1 MRKSINLPKKHNKSE
16 AASKDAAS
24 LHLVVDDPY
33 FFEKMLQCFV
43 EIVDQTVYIFRQR
56 GPAGAYTHFRHAG
69 S

>member
-24 LHLVVDDPY
+24 FHLEGDDPY

-43 EIVDQTVYIFRQR
+43 EVVDQTVYIFRQC
-56 GPAGAYTHFRHAG
+56 GPAGADTYFRHAG

>member
-1 MRKSINLPKKHNKSE
+1 MRKSINIPKKHKQSE

-24 LHLVVDDPY
+24 FHLEGDDPY

-43 EIVDQTVYIFRQR
+43 EVVDQTVYIFRQR

>member
-1 MRKSINLPKKHNKSE
+1 MRKSINLPKKHKQSE

-24 LHLVVDDPY
+24 FHLEGDDPY

-43 EIVDQTVYIFRQR
+43 EVVDQTVYIFRQR
-56 GPAGAYTHFRHAG
+56 GPAGADAYFRHAG

>member
-24 LHLVVDDPY
+24 FHLEGDDPY

-43 EIVDQTVYIFRQR
+43 EVVDQTVYIF
-56 GPAGAYTHFRHAG
+56 
-69 S
+69 